1 MMARRARAIR
11 MKSAWARSRAA
22 GWGSSEDE
30 SPFPASR
37 VRVTFRPMEIT
48 TSTLAERPDLI
59 GRVWDMPDR
68 WEEFMDHDP
77 TSESLF
83 GSVVRSFRHL
93 SVVATDPSD
102 EIVAHGTV
110 MAFRLD
116 ADGRTE
122 LPDRG
127 WDQALVWAHQDQVR
141 GDEPDTACALEVSV
155 HTEWLGRGLSKQVFA
170 ALRDAARSSGFTT
183 LIAPVRPSA
192 KHREPDVPMEEY
204 AQRCRGDGLPADPWL
219 RVHARLGGVIERV
232 APASQTVSGS
242 LDEWRS
248 WTGLDFSTTGPVHV
262 SGALVPVQCDV
273 RHGIAVYVEP
283 NVWVRHDL
291 T

>member
-1 MMARRARAIR
+1 M
-11 MKSAWARSRAA
+11 
-22 GWGSSEDE
+22 D
-30 SPFPASR
+30 
-37 VRVTFRPMEIT
+37 VR

-59 GRVWDMPDR
+59 DRVWDMPDR
-68 WEEFMDHDP
+68 WDEFMEHDP
-77 TSESLF
+77 IGESLF

-93 SVVATDPSD
+93 AVVATDPD
-102 EIVAHGTV
+102 DRIVAHGTA

-116 ADGRTE
+116 AEGRRH

-155 HTEWLGRGLSKQVFA
+155 HPDRLGHGVSRQIFA
-170 ALRDAARSSGFTT
+170 ALRDAARTSGFET
-183 LIAPVRPSA
+183 LLAPVRPNA
-192 KHREPDVPMEEY
+192 KHHEPETPMPVY
-204 AQRCRGDGLPADPWL
+204 ASRTRSDGLPEDPWL
-219 RVHARLGGVIERV
+219 RVHARLGGVIERI

-248 WTGLDFSTTGPVHV
+248 WTGLDFAHTGPVRV
-262 SGALVPVQCDV
+262 SGALAPVWCDV
-273 RHGIAVYVEP
+273 EHDVAVYVEP

-291 T
+291 RA